1 MSIVWSS
8 VTHLGRVRTIN
19 QDRVHPLNGG
29 RSDETQLLIVADGMG
44 GHVGGEIA
52 ATVAVE
58 TALRSE
64 GSLEERIRQANRAIV
79 EEAEGRPELTGMGT
93 TLTLAE
99 VGSDRRLRLAHVG
112 DSRAYLLR
120 SGVLIQLTTDHT
132 LVAEYVAQGRLRA
145 DQTSNHPQRSLLTR
159 ALGLEAHL
167 VVDIAEFSLRE
178 GDRLLLCSDGLNGM
192 LSDREITD
200 LLDGDSTEEA
210 AWRLV
215 EAANL
220 AGGHDN
226 ITVLVADV
234 G

>member
-8 VTHLGRVRTIN
+8 VTHLGRVRSVN
-19 QDRVHPLNGG
+19 QDRAHPTSGG
-29 RSDETQLLIVADGMG
+29 RNDGPQLLVVADGMG

-52 ATVAVE
+52 VSVAIE
-58 TALRSE
+58 AALESE
-64 GSLEERIRQANRAIV
+64 GTLEERVRQANRAIV
-79 EEAEGRPELTGMGT
+79 EEVEEKPELTGMGT
-93 TLTLAE
+93 TMTMAE
-99 VGSDRRLRLAHVG
+99 VGTDRRLRLAHVG

-120 SGVLIQLTTDHT
+120 SGVLVQLTTDHT

-145 DQTSNHPQRSLLTR
+145 DQASSHPQRSLLTR
-159 ALGLEAHL
+159 ALGLETHL
-167 VVDIAEFSLRE
+167 LVDTAEFQLKE
-178 GDRLLLCSDGLNGM
+178 GDRLLLCSDGLNSM

-226 ITVLVADV
+226 VTVVVADV
-234 G
+234 R

>member
-1 MSIVWSS
+1 LSIVWSS
-8 VTHLGRVRTIN
+8 VTHLGRVRSVN
-19 QDRVHPLNGG
+19 QDRAHPTSGG
-29 RSDETQLLIVADGMG
+29 RNDGPQLLVVADGMG

-52 ATVAVE
+52 ASVAIE
-58 TALRSE
+58 AALESE
-64 GSLEERIRQANRAIV
+64 GTLEERVRQANRAIV
-79 EEAEGRPELTGMGT
+79 EEVEEKPELTGMGT
-93 TLTLAE
+93 TMTMAE
-99 VGSDRRLRLAHVG
+99 VGTDRRLRLAHVG

-120 SGVLIQLTTDHT
+120 SGVLVQLTIDHT

-145 DQTSNHPQRSLLTR
+145 DQASSHPQRSLLTR
-159 ALGLEAHL
+159 ALGLETHL
-167 VVDIAEFSLRE
+167 LVDTAEFQLKE
-178 GDRLLLCSDGLNGM
+178 GDRLLLCSDGLNSM

-226 ITVLVADV
+226 VTVVVADV
-234 G
+234 R

>member
-1 MSIVWSS
+1 LSIVWSS
-8 VTHLGRVRTIN
+8 VTHLGRVRSVN
-19 QDRVHPLNGG
+19 QDRAHPTSGG
-29 RSDETQLLIVADGMG
+29 RNDGPQLLVVADGMG

-52 ATVAVE
+52 ASVAIE
-58 TALRSE
+58 AALESE
-64 GSLEERIRQANRAIV
+64 GTLEERVRQANRAIV
-79 EEAEGRPELTGMGT
+79 EEVEEKPELTGMGT
-93 TLTLAE
+93 TMTMAE
-99 VGSDRRLRLAHVG
+99 VGTDRRLRLAHVG

-120 SGVLIQLTTDHT
+120 SGVLVQLTTDHT

-145 DQTSNHPQRSLLTR
+145 DQASSHPQRSLLTR
-159 ALGLEAHL
+159 ALGLETHL
-167 VVDIAEFSLRE
+167 LVDTAEFQLKE
-178 GDRLLLCSDGLNGM
+178 GDRLLLCSDGLNSM

-226 ITVLVADV
+226 VTVVVADV
-234 G
+234 R

>member
-8 VTHLGRVRTIN
+8 VTHLGRVRSVN
-19 QDRVHPLNGG
+19 QDRAHPTSGG
-29 RSDETQLLIVADGMG
+29 RNDGPQLLVVADGMG

-52 ATVAVE
+52 ASVAIE
-58 TALRSE
+58 AALESE
-64 GSLEERIRQANRAIV
+64 GTLEERVRQANRAIV
-79 EEAEGRPELTGMGT
+79 EEVEEKPELTGMGT
-93 TLTLAE
+93 TMTMAE
-99 VGSDRRLRLAHVG
+99 VGTDRRLRLAHVG

-120 SGVLIQLTTDHT
+120 SGVLVQLTTDHT

-145 DQTSNHPQRSLLTR
+145 DQASSHPQRSLLTR
-159 ALGLEAHL
+159 ALGLETHL
-167 VVDIAEFSLRE
+167 LVDTAEFQLKE
-178 GDRLLLCSDGLNGM
+178 GDRLLLCSDGLNSM

-226 ITVLVADV
+226 VTVVVADV
-234 G
+234 R